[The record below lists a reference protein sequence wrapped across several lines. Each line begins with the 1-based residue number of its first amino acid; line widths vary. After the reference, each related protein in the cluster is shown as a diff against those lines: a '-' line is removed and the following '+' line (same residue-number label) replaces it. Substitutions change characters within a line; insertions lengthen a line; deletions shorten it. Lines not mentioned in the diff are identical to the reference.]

1 MGFGGSAA
9 AMITSLKNNKRN
21 RVSALEK
28 LKNHKKGNAIQ
39 VKFDKKANKIQLKQI
54 REKLQAENKRKLRR
68 NIILFVLGI
77 LIIIY
82 AIGFVKF

>member
-21 RVSALEK
+21 RVSTFEK
-28 LKNHKKGNAIQ
+28 LKNHKKGNSIK
-39 VKFDKKANKIQLKQI
+39 VSFRKKASKNQLKNI
-54 REKLQAENKRKLRR
+54 REKLQAENKQKRRR
-68 NIILFVLGI
+68 NIIFLTVGI

>member
-28 LKNHKKGNAIQ
+28 LKNHKKGKVIQ
-39 VKFDKKANKIQLKQI
+39 VNFDKKANKIQLKQI